1 MKFDCGPSPEAKREA
16 WLAVSY
22 ARRAEREKWHPWF
35 AWFPVRLGEHDCR
48 FWEQVERRQRYRYP
62 NLKLEEYW
70 EYRPM
75 QTVHRLTPA

>member
-1 MKFDCGPSPEAKREA
+1 MKFDCGPSPEVEREA
-16 WLAVSY
+16 RLAAY
-22 ARRAEREKWHPWF
+22 EQLQAAREQWHSWF

-62 NLKLEEYW
+62 NLKLDEYW

-75 QTVHRLTPA
+75 QTVHTLKP